1 MKRRIMFLAVV
12 CGALLLSVSF
22 PAQAYV
28 GPGAGIS
35 LLGALWALIAVIG
48 SAILYVVLW
57 PLRRIRKR
65 RRQDDTSEQSRQV
78 STGETSDSDA
88 EAKENER

>member
-1 MKRRIMFLAVV
+1 MFGVFAVA
-12 CGALLLSVSF
+12 G

-35 LLGALWALIAVIG
+35 LLSALWVLLAVIG

-57 PLRRIRKR
+57 PLRRWRKR
-65 RRQDDTSEQSRQV
+65 RKHKRS
-78 STGETSDSDA
+78 
-88 EAKENER
+88 ENEAAQKPKAAKQDEQTSGKSENDNQG

>member
-1 MKRRIMFLAVV
+1 MKRRIMVLAVI
-12 CGALLLSVSF
+12 CGALLLSTPF

-57 PLRRIRKR
+57 PLRRLRKR
-65 RRQDDTSEQSRQV
+65 RKQ
-78 STGETSDSDA
+78 DA
-88 EAKENER
+88 EPGQARRVPTGDASGSESEAEENEH